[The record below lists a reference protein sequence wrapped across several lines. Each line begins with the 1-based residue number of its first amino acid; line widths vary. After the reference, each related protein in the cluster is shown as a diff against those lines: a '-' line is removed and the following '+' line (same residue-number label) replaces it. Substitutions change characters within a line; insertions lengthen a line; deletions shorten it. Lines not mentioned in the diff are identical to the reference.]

1 MSIKK
6 EKGLVTLLELYKYK
20 QSNRE
25 KRLAPK
31 AGTFWCESCD
41 MQLVNEW
48 KKCPICGKRNG
59 IKRYKKEPPV

>member
-1 MSIKK
+1 MI
-6 EKGLVTLLELYKYK
+6 TILEQYEYK

-31 AGTFWCESCD
+31 KGKFWCMGCD
-41 MQLVNEW
+41 RAFVTEW

-59 IKRYKKEPPV
+59 IKRLKKD